1 MLLETFDISSQLL
14 IFIGQL
20 DIEILLEVHISLHVS
35 DLAVPEV
42 QLIALLGIVSLHKG
56 DSLADVNVLVIFLF
70 DVFFKMVDAVLQS
83 LLVSVEGGSEGFSSF
98 SFLVGSDFLVFK
110 FLETLINL
118 ILLSLLTFESNLIL
132 TFALEFDLLE
142 IFESGGEVAQIRS
155 KLAILLGKLIDLL
168 TKEIHLVNSCAVT
181 HVDVKDGLNAMILLV
196 KEVDLVLKLL
206 HIALIGLLLILLRKL
221 IHVLA
226 TLIEFAQP
234 QNFIVSCFNGTVK
247 LTLLLL

>member
-1 MLLETFDISSQLL
+1 
-14 IFIGQL
+14 
-20 DIEILLEVHISLHVS
+20 
-35 DLAVPEV
+35 
-42 QLIALLGIVSLHKG
+42 
-56 DSLADVNVLVIFLF
+56 
-70 DVFFKMVDAVLQS
+70 MVDAVLQS

-155 KLAILLGKLIDLL
+155 KLAILLGKLINLL

-181 HVDVKDGLNAMILLV
+181 HIDVKDGLNAMILLV

-206 HIALIGLLLILLRKL
+206 HVALIGLLLILLRKL